1 MLFTS
6 SAPHIRTDDS
16 IPKIMWG
23 VVLAL
28 TPTCLY
34 SFYVFGWHSVM
45 LMAVC
50 IGTAVVTEAAI
61 QKLRG
66 VPVTVSDGSAVVM
79 GMLLCC
85 NVPPEVSWWIP
96 VIGTFVGMA
105 IAKHCFGGL
114 GFNIFNPALIG
125 RAFLLAAYPKD
136 MTSWKIVGLAHK
148 LDATTT
154 ATPLGMLK
162 EHGMHA
168 LVQQFGGSHL
178 ALYKGLFI
186 GNIGGCI
193 GETSAVL
200 ILLGGLYMLW
210 KKIITWHI
218 PVFYLGTL
226 ALMSWALGIVPNKGI
241 ELFSGDGLFAIL
253 SGGAMI
259 GAWFMATDMVTSPI
273 AKKGQIIFA
282 VGCGVITYVIRR
294 YGGYPEGVSYSILLM
309 NAVVP
314 MLDRYFPNRVFG
326 TRK

>member
-1 MLFTS
+1 MLYTS

-23 VVLAL
+23 VVIAL
-28 TPTCLY
+28 SPTCLY
-34 SFYVFGWHSVM
+34 SFFVFGWHSVL
-45 LMAVC
+45 LMGVC
-50 IGTAVVTEAAI
+50 IATAVITEAVI
-61 QKLRG
+61 QKMRG
-66 VPVTVSDGSAVVM
+66 VEVSVNDGSAVVM
-79 GMLLCC
+79 GMLVCC
-85 NVPPEVSWWIP
+85 NIPPEINWWIP

-136 MTSWKIVGLAHK
+136 MTTWTIVGKAAQI
-148 LDATTT
+148 DATTT

-162 EHGMHA
+162 EHGMDA
-168 LVQQFGGSHL
+168 LVAQFGGSNL

-186 GNIGGCI
+186 GNVGGCI
-193 GETSAVL
+193 GEASALL
-200 ILLGGLYMLW
+200 ILAGGIYMLW

-218 PVFYLGTL
+218 PVYYLVTL
-226 ALMSWALGIVPNKGI
+226 ALFTFVLGGDPTKPFS
-241 ELFSGDGLFAIL
+241 LFSGDGLFAIL

-282 VGCGVITYVIRR
+282 VGCGIITYVIRR
-294 YGGYPEGVSYSILLM
+294 YGGYPEGVAYSILLM
-309 NAVVP
+309 NSTVP
-314 MLDRYFPNRVFG
+314 LIDRYFPNKVFG
-326 TRK
+326 TK